1 MKALMRKILWI
12 LLLLLAGC
20 GGNEKTASSVQTA
33 LPSTSRVPVLSAA
46 TSFALLPTPTVLQ
59 NQVEPTAALVLDPG
73 PYFTP
78 ERSAPTGKP
87 EEFTPPVVVNQ
98 FTLMQVRGNCLQANG
113 QTAEYI
119 NQNREIIYLTCQYT
133 GSTRTAQN
141 QIHRLPQ
148 VFNVEPVQIKVQSS
162 KSFALLPSGAGFVY
176 AWTQD
181 AWYFTA
187 RSLNGRDLLD
197 DFMQNFPY

>member
-1 MKALMRKILWI
+1 MRKILWI

-20 GGNEKTASSVQTA
+20 GGNDKTESLMQPV
-33 LPSTSRVPVLSAA
+33 LPPTSRVPVLSAA
-46 TSFALLPTPTVLQ
+46 TSFALLPTPTLLQ
-59 NQVEPTAALVLDPG
+59 SQVEPTTAPALDPG

-78 ERSAPTGKP
+78 VRSAPPGKP
-87 EEFTPPVVVNQ
+87 DEFSPPVVVNQ
-98 FTLMQVRGNCLQANG
+98 FTLMQVRGNCLQSNG
-113 QTAEYI
+113 QTAEYM
-119 NQNREIIYLTCQYT
+119 NQDREIIYLTCQYT
-133 GSTRTAQN
+133 GSTSTAQN

-148 VFNVEPVQIKVQSS
+148 VFNVEPVQMKVQGS

-187 RSLNGRDLLD
+187 RSLKGRDLLD